1 MKQPVVT
8 IGNAFSAGKELPFR
22 PFAWCIILDY
32 MHYGLP
38 DAKISTVDWYER
50 FARRYYRKLTIGQ
63 SATKTI
69 TNQRSSWFAASEGP
83 AP

>member
-38 DAKISTVDWYER
+38 DAKISTVDWYVSLPDATTENLLL
-50 FARRYYRKLTIGQ
+50 ANQLRRL
-63 SATKTI
+63 
-69 TNQRSSWFAASEGP
+69 
-83 AP
+83 